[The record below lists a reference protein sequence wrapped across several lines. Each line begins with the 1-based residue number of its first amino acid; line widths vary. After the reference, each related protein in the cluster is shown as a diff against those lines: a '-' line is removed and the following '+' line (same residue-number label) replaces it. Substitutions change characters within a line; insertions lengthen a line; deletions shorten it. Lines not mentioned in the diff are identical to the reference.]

1 MKVTLQISLGR
12 KQNDSR
18 YLSFE
23 ILQQVICRYAN
34 IGDLAQP
41 QDTPAC
47 WSLSFYRPDF
57 VDGQKF

>member
-1 MKVTLQISLGR
+1 MKVTLQIFLGR
-12 KQNDSR
+12 KQNDN
-18 YLSFE
+18 
-23 ILQQVICRYAN
+23 AN